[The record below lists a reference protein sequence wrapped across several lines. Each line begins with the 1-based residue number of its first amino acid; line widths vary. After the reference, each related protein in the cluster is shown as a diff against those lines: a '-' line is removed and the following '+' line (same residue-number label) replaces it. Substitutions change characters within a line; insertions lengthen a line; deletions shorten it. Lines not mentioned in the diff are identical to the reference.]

1 MILVD
6 LPGMGGSDHPNDF
19 DKESFSMEK
28 CNSYFVDYLEK
39 WRMSMKNSTT
49 ITELL
54 GIDSNE
60 DFTNFILCGH
70 SFGGYQVGNYVL
82 KYPQHIKKLILLS
95 PIGIRDE
102 GSNNAI
108 KEMLDDIF
116 YELAAG
122 PYA

>member
-1 MILVD
+1 MR
-6 LPGMGGSDHPNDF
+6 
-19 DKESFSMEK
+19 
-28 CNSYFVDYLEK
+28 NSK
-39 WRMSMKNSTT
+39 T

-54 GIDSNE
+54 GIEQSNE
-60 DFTNFILCGH
+60 FTDFILCGH

-82 KYPQHIKKLILLS
+82 KYPQHVRKLLLLS